1 MIIAIEGGDQAGK
14 KTQSLLLY
22 KRLKQ
27 QMAVKLFSFPD
38 YTTPVGSKI
47 KAILDGSGRP
57 PPKEIHRLMAENRR
71 EKLVEISGCPEG
83 TILIM
88 NRYTPSN
95 IAYGLAN
102 GGLDRGFLED
112 LDRDMPKPDLV
123 ILLDID
129 PQKACDRKMARRDIF
144 ESNMELAD
152 AVRQRYQDLAHEQS
166 WKTVDAVDTK
176 QAVHKKIL
184 DIVAPMLHLSD
195 RHYGLFTYDSTR
207 KACKP

>member
-47 KAILDGSGRP
+47 KAMLDGSRRP
-57 PPKEIHRLMAENRR
+57 SPKEIHRLMAENRR

-88 NRYTPSN
+88 DRYTASN

-102 GGLDRGFLED
+102 GGLDLGFLED

-129 PQKACDRKMARRDIF
+129 PQMARDRKMARRDIF
-144 ESNMELAD
+144 ESNMELAG
-152 AVRQRYQDLAHEQS
+152 AVRRKYRDLAREQG
-166 WKTVDAVDTK
+166 WKTVDAAGTE

-184 DIVAPMLHLSD
+184 DIVAPMLHLPD
-195 RHYGLFTYDSTR
+195 H
-207 KACKP
+207 KPASLCMTDTS

>member
-47 KAILDGSGRP
+47 KAMLDGSGRP
-57 PPKEIHRLMAENRR
+57 SPKEIHRLMAENRR
-71 EKLVEISGCPEG
+71 EKLAEISGCPES
-83 TILIM
+83 TVLIM
-88 NRYTPSN
+88 DRYTASN

-144 ESNMELAD
+144 ESNMELAG
-152 AVRQRYQDLAHEQS
+152 AVRRKYQDLAREQG
-166 WKTVDAVDTK
+166 WKTVDAAGTE

-184 DIVAPMLHLSD
+184 DIVAPMLHPPD
-195 RHYGLFTYDSTR
+195 H
-207 KACKP
+207 KPASLCMTDTS